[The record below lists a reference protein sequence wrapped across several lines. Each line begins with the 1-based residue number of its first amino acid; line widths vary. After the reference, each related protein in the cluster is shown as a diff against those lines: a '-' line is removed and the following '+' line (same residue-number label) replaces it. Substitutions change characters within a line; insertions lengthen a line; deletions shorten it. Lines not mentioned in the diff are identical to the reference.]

1 MTANDPSPTRASLVL
16 RIRDPSDHSAW
27 EEFASRYA
35 PLIYRF
41 ARKRGLQDADAADV
55 TQDVLQAVAVA
66 IKRLDYD
73 PNRGSFRGW
82 LFIMTR
88 NLVINH
94 INRQARQ
101 PQAIGDTEVRDR
113 VDALAAPSDAE
124 EALWEQEY
132 QRSRLAWAAASIQD
146 RFERTTWQAFW
157 RTAVDGESPRAVADS
172 LGLSVGAVHIAKS
185 RVVARLKTVLNAL
198 PED

>member
-1 MTANDPSPTRASLVL
+1 MTADDPPPTRASLVV

-27 EEFASRYA
+27 EEFAARYA
-35 PLIYRF
+35 PLVYRF

-88 NLVINH
+88 NLLINH
-94 INRQARQ
+94 LNRQARQ
-101 PQAIGDTEVRDR
+101 
-113 VDALAAPSDAE
+113 
-124 EALWEQEY
+124 
-132 QRSRLAWAAASIQD
+132 
-146 RFERTTWQAFW
+146 
-157 RTAVDGESPRAVADS
+157 
-172 LGLSVGAVHIAKS
+172 
-185 RVVARLKTVLNAL
+185 
-198 PED
+198 